1 MSEENY
7 GQHYSVLK
15 EECLNYLTEKNSERE
30 ALFAD
35 LTFGAGGH
43 TTSLALKHQKSL
55 VLATDQDPDAILNGE
70 KFLKSLGLENRIE
83 LLKMNFSEF
92 ADFYD
97 QSWKSNHP
105 QYNGIDGILMDLGVS
120 SHQFD
125 TFSRGFS
132 FREDGPLD
140 MRMDYDNNEKETA
153 ADIINN
159 YREEDIANILFLYGE
174 ERYSRRIAKNIC
186 LERKIKPITTTK
198 ELENLIFHSY
208 PEKDR
213 HRGAH
218 PATRSFQA
226 LRIAV
231 NAELTVLEESL
242 EKLFSTLGRGGR
254 LCVISF
260 HSLEDRIVKHTF
272 KEIVEK
278 NPNCA
283 TILTKK
289 PILPS
294 DQELQINSRS
304 RSAKLRVIEKSPPP
318 SKDAYDKDKKEKQK
332 QILDEIE

>member
-1 MSEENY
+1 MSEVY
-7 GQHYSVLK
+7 GKHYSVLK
-15 EECLNYLTEKNSERE
+15 NECINFLIEKNLGRSS
-30 ALFAD
+30 LFVD

-43 TTSLALKHQKSL
+43 TIAIAQAHKDSL
-55 VLATDQDPDAILNGE
+55 VLATDQDPDAIKNGQATIE
-70 KFLKSLGLENRIE
+70 ANELKNRIQ
-83 LLKMNFSEF
+83 LLKMNFAGFSEF
-92 ADFYD
+92 FREN
-97 QSWKSNHP
+97 WLKNNPHFK
-105 QYNGIDGILMDLGVS
+105 GVDGILMDLGVS

-140 MRMDYDNNEKETA
+140 MRMDYDNSQKETA
-153 ADIINN
+153 SDIINN
-159 YREEDIANILFLYGE
+159 YREEELADIFFHYGE
-174 ERYSRRIAKNIC
+174 ERYARRIARNIC
-186 LERKIKPITTTK
+186 TQRKIKPITTTK

-208 PEKDR
+208 PEKER
-213 HRGAH
+213 HRGTH

-231 NAELTVLEESL
+231 NAELKVLEESL
-242 EKLFSTLGRGGR
+242 ETLFSILSDGGR

-278 NPNCA
+278 NLNCA

-294 DQELQINSRS
+294 DQELQENSRS

-318 SKDAYDKDKKEKQK
+318 SKDAYDKNKKEKQK
-332 QILDEIE
+332 QVLDED

>member
-1 MSEENY
+1 MNEIY
-7 GQHYSVLK
+7 GKHYSVLK
-15 EECLNYLTEKNSERE
+15 NECLNFLTEKNLNRS

-43 TTSLALKHQKSL
+43 TVALAQSHPLST
-55 VLATDQDPDAILNGE
+55 VLATDQDPDAIKNGLATIE
-70 KFLKSLGLENRIE
+70 ANHLKNRIQ
-83 LLKMNFSEF
+83 LFKMNFSEF
-92 ADFYD
+92 PEHFVN
-97 QSWKSNHP
+97 SWQRDNPSF
-105 QYNGIDGILMDLGVS
+105 NGVDGILMDLGVS

-140 MRMDYDNNEKETA
+140 MRMDYDNSQKETA
-153 ADIINN
+153 SDIVNN
-159 YREEDIANILFLYGE
+159 YREEELADIFFHYGE
-174 ERYSRRIAKNIC
+174 ERYARRIARNIC
-186 LERKIKPITTTK
+186 TQRKTNPITTTK

-208 PEKDR
+208 PEKER
-213 HRGAH
+213 HRGTH

-231 NAELTVLEESL
+231 NAELKVLEESL
-242 EKLFSTLGRGGR
+242 ESLFSILSDGGR

-278 NPNCA
+278 NLNCA

-294 DQELQINSRS
+294 DQELQENFRS

-318 SKDAYDKDKKEKQK
+318 IKDAYDKNKKEKQK
-332 QILDEIE
+332 QVFSED

>member
-1 MSEENY
+1 MNEQY
-7 GQHYSVLK
+7 GKHYSVLK
-15 EECLNYLTEKNSERE
+15 NECLNFLTEKNLNRS

-43 TTSLALKHQKSL
+43 TVSLAKLHELST
-55 VLATDQDPDAILNGE
+55 VLATDQDPDAIQN
-70 KFLKSLGLENRIE
+70 GLETIEANNLKNRIQ
-83 LLKMNFSEF
+83 LFKMNFAEF
-92 ADFYD
+92 PEFFEKTWLNDN
-97 QSWKSNHP
+97 QSFK
-105 QYNGIDGILMDLGVS
+105 GLDGILMDLGVS

-140 MRMDYDNNEKETA
+140 MRMDYDNSQKETA
-153 ADIINN
+153 SDIVNN
-159 YREEDIANILFLYGE
+159 YREEELADIFFHYGE
-174 ERYSRRIAKNIC
+174 ERYARRIARNIC
-186 LERKIKPITTTK
+186 TQRKTQAITTTK
-198 ELENLIFHSY
+198 ELENLVFHSY
-208 PEKDR
+208 PEKER
-213 HRGAH
+213 HRGTH
-218 PATRSFQA
+218 PATRTFQA

-231 NAELTVLEESL
+231 NAELKVLEESL
-242 EKLFSTLGRGGR
+242 ESLFSQLSDGGR

-278 NPNCA
+278 NLNCA

-294 DQELQINSRS
+294 DQELQENFRS

-318 SKDAYDKDKKEKQK
+318 SKDAYDKNKKEKQK
-332 QILDEIE
+332 QVFSED